1 MVSFPSVSPLRPYTP
16 PCLHP
21 YAPHATVRNYMGKFT
36 VLNAETGR
44 PVGQKVLTSGN
55 EQGLPTE

>member
-1 MVSFPSVSPLRPYTP
+1 MGNAFQYENL
-16 PCLHP
+16 
-21 YAPHATVRNYMGKFT
+21 TVLNYVGKFT

-44 PVGQKVLTSGN
+44 PVGQEMPSPGN